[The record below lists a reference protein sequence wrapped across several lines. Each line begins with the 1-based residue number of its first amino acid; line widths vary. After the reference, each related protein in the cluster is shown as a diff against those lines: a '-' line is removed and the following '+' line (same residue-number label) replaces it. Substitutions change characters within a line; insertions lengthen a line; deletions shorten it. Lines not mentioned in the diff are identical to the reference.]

1 MSIELGRFNRLEVVK
16 QVDFGMYLDGGEEG
30 EILLPARY
38 VPEGCEVGDWLNVF
52 LYLDNEE
59 RLIATTLTPLVQVG
73 QFACLEVAWINQYGA
88 FLNWGLMKD
97 LFVPFSE
104 QKMKMEVGR
113 KYIVHA
119 HVDEESYRIVA
130 SAKVDRYLSK
140 EKPDYQPGQE
150 VDILIWQK
158 TDLGFKAII
167 ENEFSGL
174 LYDSEIFRTLRTGDT
189 LTAFIK
195 QVRED
200 GKVDLTLQ
208 KPGMAKVEDFSETL
222 LRYIKE
228 NGGKSSLNDKSP
240 AEEIYA
246 TFGVSKKTFKKAV
259 GDLYKK
265 RLIVLS
271 EDGIVLAGEPGRK

>member
-113 KYIVHA
+113 KYVVHA
-119 HVDEESYRIVA
+119 HLDEESYRIVA

-140 EKPDYQPGQE
+140 EKPDYQTGEE
-150 VDILIWQK
+150 VSILIWQK

-174 LYDSEIFRTLRTGDT
+174 LYDSEIFRTLHTGDT

-271 EDGIVLAGEPGRK
+271 EDGIVLAGQKL